1 MVTFELGKEIKKD
14 IFRRELGTKK
24 KSEFPIGIEPQTFG
38 SRAPMFYHR
47 GSLCSSVVEH
57 RSARSE
63 GLRFDSSWGIR
74 IFSLSQTREKTR
86 NIFL

>member
-14 IFRRELGTKK
+14 IFRHELGTKK

-47 GSLCSSVVEH
+47 GDRGVSV
-57 RSARSE
+57 AQ
-63 GLRFDSSWGIR
+63 W
-74 IFSLSQTREKTR
+74 
-86 NIFL
+86 

>member
-47 GSLCSSVVEH
+47 GVSV
-57 RSARSE
+57 AQ
-63 GLRFDSSWGIR
+63 W
-74 IFSLSQTREKTR
+74 
-86 NIFL
+86 